1 MDVDGPGSWLAGVL
15 RSAEE
20 QARRRG
26 DQRLSPDHLAL
37 ALARPD
43 GPADAVLMTL
53 GIDPLG
59 WRDQI
64 TTVLGWN
71 EGRSA
76 EREGRTPGGLAASP
90 AALRF
95 TGPLA
100 LSRAGAHVVALA
112 RQEADGHGTAVGPA
126 ALLVALLREGESI
139 GAATGAW
146 FGMTVGRVRSA
157 SGLPHRRRIVAGG
170 APPGGAPRRDG
181 SGPMVLCGG
190 ASDTALLRQVVALAG
205 GRAGA
210 DGPSAVMVDLAWAN
224 LPPAPDERRD
234 ALGRLTDAGAGH
246 VADAGIADREDAHSP
261 EVCRRLA
268 AADLVWFAGG
278 DHGALYDRLWA
289 TPALDAIRHA
299 HERGAVVGGVSA
311 GAMVWGAGTLSSFAS
326 DDEPEPFPLFGW
338 LDDLVIFAH
347 YFPVREGEFR
357 ARVAAFPG
365 CRGFGLAHGGAVVVG
380 PDGEPGSLQAGSD
393 GSRNVVL
400 SGPDRTLVVL

>member
-1 MDVDGPGSWLAGVL
+1 MAGVL

-43 GPADAVLMTL
+43 GPADAVLVTL
-53 GIDPLG
+53 GIDPLA

-64 TTVLGWN
+64 TTVLAWN

-90 AALRF
+90 AAKRF
-95 TGPLA
+95 TGPLT
-100 LSRAGAHVVALA
+100 LSRACAHVVALA
-112 RQEADGHGTAVGPA
+112 QQEADGHGTAVGPA

-139 GAATGAW
+139 GAATSAW

-170 APPGGAPRRDG
+170 APPGGAPRRAG

-190 ASDTALLRQVVALAG
+190 ADDIALLRQVVALAG
-205 GRAGA
+205 GRAGGRA
-210 DGPSAVMVDLAWAN
+210 GGPRAVMVDLAWASR
-224 LPPAPDERRD
+224 PPTPDERRD
-234 ALGRLTDAGAGH
+234 ALDRLTDAGADH
-246 VADAGIADREDAHSP
+246 VVDAGIADREDANSP
-261 EVCRRLA
+261 EMCRRLA
-268 AADLVWFAGG
+268 SADLVWFAGG

-299 HERGAVVGGVSA
+299 HERGAVVGGCSA

-338 LDDLVIFAH
+338 LEDLVIFAH
-347 YFPVREGEFR
+347 YFPDREGEFR
-357 ARVAAFPG
+357 ERVAAFPC
-365 CRGFGLAHGGAVVVG
+365 CRGLGLAHGGAVVVG
-380 PDGEPGSLQAGSD
+380 PDGEPASLQAGSD

-400 SGPDRTLVVL
+400 NGPGQPLVML